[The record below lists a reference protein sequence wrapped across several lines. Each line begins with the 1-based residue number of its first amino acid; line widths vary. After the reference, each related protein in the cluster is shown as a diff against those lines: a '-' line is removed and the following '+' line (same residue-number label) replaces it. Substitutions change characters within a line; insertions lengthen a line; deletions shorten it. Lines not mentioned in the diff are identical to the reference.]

1 MKLKQG
7 LSLRSVGGQQVLASL
22 DPAPGDFGGMIL
34 LNATGACLCRL
45 LEQGAFADVKQMN
58 YMDGKLTPPQKAG
71 YAVIVQDNTGSIIH
85 EKSRVIMV

>member
-45 LEQGAFADVKQMN
+45 LEQGAEREALVQALTDRFEVSEADAAQSVDRFLQR
-58 YMDGKLTPPQKAG
+58 LEEAG
-71 YAVIVQDNTGSIIH
+71 LL
-85 EKSRVIMV
+85 EP